1 MQPFLIMVVLL
12 VESVMKEVI
21 CQHTVVLPAKL
32 MDAIRC
38 SAVVVFTKRKQ
49 PKETLIASQQFV
61 RRASTQ
67 CFSLAKTM
75 LS

>member
-12 VESVMKEVI
+12 VESVMKEVVS
-21 CQHTVVLPAKL
+21 QHTVVLPAKL
-32 MDAIRC
+32 MDVLRC
-38 SAVVVFTKRKQ
+38 SVVLEFTKRKQ
-49 PKETLIASQQFV
+49 PKETLITSQQFV

>member
-1 MQPFLIMVVLL
+1 MVVLL
-12 VESVMKEVI
+12 VESVMKEVVS
-21 CQHTVVLPAKL
+21 QHTVVLPAKL

-38 SAVVVFTKRKQ
+38 GAVVVFTKRKQ

-67 CFSLAKTM
+67 CFSKPQTM

>member
-1 MQPFLIMVVLL
+1 MVVLL
-12 VESVMKEVI
+12 VESVMKEVVS
-21 CQHTVVLPAKL
+21 QHTVVLPAKL

-38 SAVVVFTKRKQ
+38 GAVVVFTKRKQ

-67 CFSLAKTM
+67 CFSLAELV

>member
-1 MQPFLIMVVLL
+1 MVVLL
-12 VESVMKEVI
+12 VESVMKEVVS
-21 CQHTVVLPAKL
+21 QHTVVLPAKL
-32 MDAIRC
+32 IDAIRS

-49 PKETLIASQQFV
+49 PKETLPASQQFV